1 MMKKKKDNWVDYGS
15 VKVKVERRLLS
26 DIMNLLREIDT
37 SMFSWKIVDNEKVFS
52 EEENH
57 YEYSLMITE
66 QVDKILKV
74 ISDDLPITTPYWYN
88 TIYKYLF
95 QSRKSSKIKGLG
107 FRTIWKQNLKV

>member
-1 MMKKKKDNWVDYGS
+1 MKKKKDNWVDYGS
-15 VKVKVERRLLS
+15 VKVKVEKRLLS

-52 EEENH
+52 EEETH

-74 ISDDLPITTPYWYN
+74 ISDDLPIGVFIFQKTNPYWYN

-95 QSRKSSKIKGLG
+95 QSRKSSKINENK
-107 FRTIWKQNLKV
+107 

>member
-1 MMKKKKDNWVDYGS
+1 MVDKKM
-15 VKVKVERRLLS
+15 VKVERRLLG
-26 DIMNLLREIDT
+26 DIMNLLKEIDT
-37 SMFSWKIVDNEKVFS
+37 TMFSWKIVDNEKVFI
-52 EEENH
+52 EEEN

-66 QVDKILKV
+66 QVNKILKV